1 MESKCN
7 TIEIEIMGYFNK
19 DEYSGALT
27 KTRKLTKIKILFL
40 SIVWL
45 ISYTMLMCW
54 LLTS

>member
-7 TIEIEIMGYFNK
+7 TIEIEIMGYFNQ

-45 ISYTMLMCW
+45 ISYTMLMC
-54 LLTS
+54 